1 MFRMIYVI
9 KLSNV
14 GALYGELV
22 RMNEV
27 LISGQRKFN
36 FTCLIVV
43 HVDELIVFNVDEL
56 GCITKLENVIVIFVQ
71 SCRLYKTL

>member
-36 FTCLIVV
+36 FTCLT
-43 HVDELIVFNVDEL
+43 DSL
-56 GCITKLENVIVIFVQ
+56 
-71 SCRLYKTL
+71 SC

>member
-27 LISGQRKFN
+27 FISGQKKFN
-36 FTCLIVV
+36 FTCLI
-43 HVDELIVFNVDEL
+43 DSL
-56 GCITKLENVIVIFVQ
+56 
-71 SCRLYKTL
+71 SCWWTDSV